1 MPKKLLVKFDT
12 SDRAQLVSAGS
23 MKTKKRTKASRSR
36 KSPRGKPRV
45 IHGRVALRVT
55 GYSGIQHVPASALI
69 PYLPVTKLRAAAKR
83 ALGKT
88 RKGRKG
94 RKKTKR
100 RTRKARRRKTK

>member
-23 MKTKKRTKASRSR
+23 MTTKKRTKASRSR

-88 RKGRKG
+88 RKGRK
-94 RKKTKR
+94 KTKR